1 MYDRLGKAAVGVADG
16 APDPRAGGGLMYNRI
31 GKASMKFAFR
41 YMRRRYRRETRIAL
55 GTLGVGFVAAVAYF
69 ATRDAPEG

>member
-1 MYDRLGKAAVGVADG
+1 
-16 APDPRAGGGLMYNRI
+16 MYNHL

-41 YMRRRYRRETRIAL
+41 YMRRRYRREGRIAL
-55 GTLGVGFVAAVAYF
+55 GVFGVGAAAALAYL